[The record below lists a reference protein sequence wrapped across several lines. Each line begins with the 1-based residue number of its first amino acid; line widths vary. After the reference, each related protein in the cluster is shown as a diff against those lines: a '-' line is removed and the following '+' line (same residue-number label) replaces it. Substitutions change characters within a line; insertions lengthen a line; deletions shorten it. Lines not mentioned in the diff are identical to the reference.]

1 MMAVRLGGAAERA
14 EPQIGYGAFEFG
26 LPVFWRRHL
35 IQRFVVTTQ
44 ADNAV
49 SGSEPGATARVAAA
63 LDSHARTERSAR
75 ARATAEA
82 LRAEGVSM
90 VAVCWVD
97 NTGVTRVKAAPIS
110 RLERAAGWGIGMSP
124 VFDVFLIDDSI
135 TTSRLIGGPD
145 GDLRLIPDLD
155 RLTVLAGQPGWAWA
169 PADRYTQD
177 GRVYVA
183 CQRSFARRM
192 AALAR
197 ARGLE
202 FRVSFEVEWVVG
214 NEDQGRFLPA
224 CAGPA
229 YGMTRVV
236 ELSDYGREVVG
247 ALEQEGVTVEQFHP
261 EYAAGQL
268 EVSVAPADPVGAADL
283 NVLVRQTIRAV
294 SARFG
299 YQASFAP
306 SVVAGAVG
314 NGAHVHLSM
323 WRGEHNLFAGGTGP
337 HRITADGESFAAGI
351 LAALPELSG
360 IGMPSAASYLRLV
373 PSHWAGAYQC
383 WGLENREAALRLVT
397 GSAGEHEAR
406 ANIEIKC
413 FDAAANPYLAV
424 GSLIAAGLAGMDA
437 GSRLP
442 PEVHGDPAARPDA
455 ELTALGVRRLPQ
467 TLAEAA
473 GHLAESTLLRN
484 AMGDALFEA
493 IIAVRLGETALFADA
508 TPEDVAARTR
518 WRW

>member
-1 MMAVRLGGAAERA
+1 
-14 EPQIGYGAFEFG
+14 
-26 LPVFWRRHL
+26 
-35 IQRFVVTTQ
+35 VTTQ
-44 ADNAV
+44 AGNAA
-49 SGSEPGATARVAAA
+49 GGGGHGAIGGGQPGAAGPPGR
-63 LDSHARTERSAR
+63 LDSQAREDRCAR
-75 ARATAEA
+75 AQVMAEA
-82 LRAEGVSM
+82 LRADGVAM

-97 NTGVTRVKAAPIS
+97 NTGVTRVKTIPVG

-135 TTSRLIGGPD
+135 TTSPHIGGPD

-155 RLTVLAGQPGWAWA
+155 RLTMLAGQPGWAWA

-177 GRVYVA
+177 GEVYVA
-183 CQRSFARRM
+183 CQRCFARRM
-192 AALAR
+192 AALAL

-202 FRVSFEVEWVVG
+202 FRVSFEVEWAVG
-214 NEDQGRFLPA
+214 NEDQGRFVPA
-224 CAGPA
+224 CTGPA

-236 ELSDYGREVVG
+236 ELSDYSREVAA
-247 ALEQEGVTVEQFHP
+247 ALEREGVTVEQLHP

-268 EVSVAPADPVGAADL
+268 EVSVAQADPVGAADL

-299 YQASFAP
+299 FQTSFAP

-323 WRGEHNLFAGGTGP
+323 WRDGRNLFAGGTGP
-337 HRITADGESFAAGI
+337 HGVTGDGESFAAGI
-351 LAALPELSG
+351 LTALPALSG
-360 IGMPSAASYLRLV
+360 IGMPSVASYLRLV

-397 GSAGEHEAR
+397 GSAGEQARR

-442 PEVHGDPAARPDA
+442 AEIHGDPAGRPEE
-455 ELTALGVRRLPQ
+455 ELAALGVRRLPR
-467 TLAEAA
+467 TLAEAV
-473 GHLAESTLLRN
+473 GNLAESALLRK
-484 AMGDALFEA
+484 AMGDAMFEA
-493 IIAVRLGETALFADA
+493 IIAVRRGESALFASA
-508 TPEDVAARTR
+508 TPEDIAAQTR